1 MVLSCLIADDE
12 PLAHQLL
19 EHYIGR
25 LKTLSI
31 VGHAYN
37 AFEVLDFLS
46 EHKVDLLFLDIQMPD
61 LSGLDMLK
69 TLSQPPMVILTTAY
83 SEHSLEAYD
92 LGVMDYL
99 LKPIKFERFLK
110 AVNRVL
116 ELKRE
121 AAQPKLAPVQEAVT
135 PAPQDYLF
143 LKDGTAEHKVRLE
156 DIAYVQAYGN
166 FVKVHTVAAQTIVAT
181 ITMKQLEAA
190 LPESAFIRVHKSYIV
205 QVEQL
210 TKLEKESVFVG
221 TTEIPVG
228 AMYKLLLE
236 KRLRGH

>member
-31 VGHAYN
+31 AGHAYN

-46 EHKVDLLFLDIQMPD
+46 ENKVDLLFLDIQMPD

-121 AAQPKLAPVQEAVT
+121 AAPIKQEAAAT
-135 PAPQDYLF
+135 PTQQDYLF
-143 LKDGTAEHKVRLE
+143 LKDGTAEHKIRVE
-156 DIAYVQAYGN
+156 DITYVQAYGN
-166 FVKVHTVAAQTIVAT
+166 FVKVHTIAAQTIVAT

-190 LPESAFIRVHKSYIV
+190 LPETAFIRVHKSYIV

-210 TKLEKESVFVG
+210 TRLEKESVFVG
-221 TTEIPVG
+221 ATEIPVG